1 MRKIFLLSTV
11 FALGVI
17 LGLSHPG
24 LAQQK
29 LTVTA
34 SQQSIDYTKNLLVYR
49 GDVEATW
56 EDLKLRAEQ
65 VEVYLTKENTLNK
78 IVAREQVKITR
89 ATNNIQVSCRI
100 ATYTYEDGILTLEG
114 DVQYADEM
122 GINLLAEQMVIWT
135 KEEKL
140 EAKGSPVEATYI
152 LGKEETSGPASGESK

>member
-11 FALGVI
+11 FVLGVI

-24 LAQQK
+24 FAQQK

-89 ATNNIQVSCRI
+89 ATNNIQVSCRM

-140 EAKGSPVEATYI
+140 EAKGSPAEATYI

>member
-29 LTVTA
+29 LTITA

-100 ATYTYEDGILTLEG
+100 ATYTYEDEILTLEG
-114 DVQYADEM
+114 DVQYTDEM

-152 LGKEETSGPASGESK
+152 LDKEETSGSASGESK